1 MGTVNVP
8 AGRHV
13 GSRIRI
19 SSPSLRSSRTTV
31 ASNYLATLPLYCVL
45 PRRSSMRF
53 SPFLNEPS
61 CLIKGCQPSS
71 ILLPLPPNLSLYLT
85 IRVPIL
91 KNSSSLKSCFH
102 ETFLIFFFIILL
114 INYLQQNKNYIYIYN
129 IQSQ

>member
-71 ILLPLPPNLSLYLT
+71 IPLPLPPNLSLYLT

-91 KNSSSLKSCFH
+91 KNSSSLKSCFVRAFTKH
-102 ETFLIFFFIILL
+102 FLFFPLSFSSLIISNR
-114 INYLQQNKNYIYIYN
+114 IKTIYI
-129 IQSQ
+129 